1 VSERAVVRL
10 LIAVTIA
17 AAAVR
22 LLAILGL
29 HPLNWDEIEFF
40 RATDWVRQGLLPYRD
55 FWEHHTPLQWY
66 LFAPFEAMTSGP
78 GAVAIVWMRIAQ
90 VPLWIATFWFA
101 NIWMKRSGIGAVG
114 RWTAIAVACCSSLLM
129 LAAVEYRVDVVGC
142 AMYLAALV
150 VLAEPSPRARG
161 EGGQSPDEGRSR
173 RAFFAGI
180 LLCLTGFANL
190 RLGPLLALTVL
201 LDAVI
206 DRREHRWRFNPRVMW
221 VILGVIVTFALGLG
235 YFAMRGALLPIY
247 RHVWV
252 ENYLGDKYAQ
262 RIPFAFVHRM
272 LIPFGIRIY
281 GAGDAFEWSGIDIAG
296 CALIILGLIG
306 LARALARVKRPDE
319 TFFFAVLQLA
329 NMLFIAR
336 MKFVYNYHL
345 EIVVMLMLPFVAT
358 EVERGSLKR
367 FVPAFAVIALVL
379 SSALV
384 IFRGKENDFAYQ
396 DLIMREADSHTPPR
410 SKVFD
415 GVGWA
420 LRRRPAY
427 QYWFLPDLIRQL
439 VPHGD
444 AQPYRIAEWINDPPA
459 AVITDRNCAVWLAQ
473 NPDLGAHVVHHYLP
487 LWRNL
492 WLPALSGITSLAD
505 KPLVWSV
512 PADGDYRVIA
522 SPALVAHPWF
532 HHPLAYRVS
541 DRTELRVDNPSA
553 ISNVLWYVN
562 NQPAA
567 PLRGILKLHK
577 RDVLTLVAMTTERIG
592 VFLVPGQERVW
603 FRQPPAGVT
612 LDSEGGRVT
621 HVPDLSLLISAPIP
635 TSSASP

>member
-1 VSERAVVRL
+1 MSERAVVRL
-10 LIAVTIA
+10 LIAVTIVA
-17 AAAVR
+17 SAVR

-40 RATDWVRQGLLPYRD
+40 RATDWVRQGLVPYRD

-66 LFAPFEAMTSGP
+66 LFAPFAAMTTTP
-78 GAVAIVWMRIAQ
+78 GAAAIVWMRIAQ
-90 VPLWIATFWFA
+90 VPLWMATFWFA
-101 NIWMKRSGIGAVG
+101 NVWMKRSGLGAVG
-114 RWTAIAVACCSSLLM
+114 RWTAIALACCSSLLM

-142 AMYLAALV
+142 AVYLAALV
-150 VLAEPSPRARG
+150 ILSRPSAALRAGSDG
-161 EGGQSPDEGRSR
+161 EGSGWRP
-173 RAFFAGI
+173 FFAGA

-201 LDAVI
+201 LDAII
-206 DRREHRWRFNPRVMW
+206 DRRDQRWRFNRRVIW
-221 VILGVIVTFALGLG
+221 VILGVTVTFALGLG
-235 YFAMRGALLPIY
+235 YFAMRGALLPLY

-252 ENYLGDKYAQ
+252 ENYLGDKYAE
-262 RIPFAFVHRM
+262 RIPWAFVHRM

-281 GAGDAFEWSGIDIAG
+281 GAGNAFEWSGIDIAG
-296 CALIILGLIG
+296 AALIILGLIG
-306 LARALARVKRPDE
+306 LVRALGRAKRPDE
-319 TFFFAVLQLA
+319 TFFFAVLQVA

-345 EIVVMLMLPFVAT
+345 EIVVMLMLPFVAA
-358 EVERGSLKR
+358 EVGGATRVQRL
-367 FVPAFAVIALVL
+367 VPAFAVLALVL
-379 SSALV
+379 SSVLV

-420 LRRRPAY
+420 LRRKPAY
-427 QYWFLPDLIRQL
+427 QFWFLPDLIRQL

-444 AQPYRIAEWINDPPA
+444 APPYRVAEWIADPPA

-473 NPDLGAHVVHHYLP
+473 NPQLAVHVVRHYLP

-492 WLPALSGITSLAD
+492 WLPGLSGITGQGD

-541 DRTELRVDNPSA
+541 GGTELRVDNPSA
-553 ISNVLWYVN
+553 ISNVIWYIN
-562 NQPAA
+562 NRPAA
-567 PLRGILKLHK
+567 PLKGILKLRR
-577 RDVLTLVAMTTERIG
+577 RDVVTLVALTPERIA
-592 VFLVPGQERVW
+592 VFLVPGQEHVW

-612 LDSEGGRVT
+612 LDSEGARVT
-621 HVPDLSLLISAPIP
+621 HVPDLGLLGSAPIP
-635 TSSASP
+635 TSPTSP

>member
-1 VSERAVVRL
+1 MSERAVVRL

-22 LLAILGL
+22 FLAILGL

-40 RATDWVRQGLLPYRD
+40 RATDWVRQGLVPYRD

-66 LFAPFEAMTSGP
+66 LFAPFAAMTTTP
-78 GAVAIVWMRIAQ
+78 GAAAIVWMRIAQ
-90 VPLWIATFWFA
+90 VPLWVATFWFT
-101 NIWMKRSGIGAVG
+101 NVWMKRSGLGAVG
-114 RWTAIAVACCSSLLM
+114 RWTSIAIACCSSLLM
-129 LAAVEYRVDVVGC
+129 LAAVEYRVDVLGC
-142 AMYLAALV
+142 AVYLAALV
-150 VLAEPSPRARG
+150 ILSRKDGKGSGWWPFF
-161 EGGQSPDEGRSR
+161 GGV
-173 RAFFAGI
+173 

-201 LDAVI
+201 LDAFI
-206 DRREHRWRFNPRVMW
+206 DRRENRWRFNRRVIL

-235 YFAMRGALLPIY
+235 YFAMRGALLPLY

-252 ENYLGDKYAQ
+252 ENYLGDKYAE
-262 RIPFAFVHRM
+262 RIPWAFAHRM

-281 GAGDAFEWSGIDIAG
+281 GAGKAFEWSGIDIAG
-296 CALIILGLIG
+296 AALIILGLIG
-306 LARALARVKRPDE
+306 LVRALGRAKRPDG
-319 TFFFAVLQLA
+319 TFFVAVLQLA
-329 NMLFIAR
+329 NMLFISR

-345 EIVVMLMLPFVAT
+345 EIVVLLLLPFVAA
-358 EVERGSLKR
+358 EVERGQVRR
-367 FVPAFAVIALVL
+367 FVPAFAVVALVL
-379 SSALV
+379 SSVLV
-384 IFRGKENDFAYQ
+384 IFRGKERDFAYQ

-420 LRRRPAY
+420 LRRKPAY
-427 QYWFLPDLIRQL
+427 QFWFLPDLIRQL

-444 AQPYRIAEWINDPPA
+444 APPYRVAEWIADPPA

-473 NPDLGAHVVHHYLP
+473 NPELGVHVVRHYLP

-492 WLPALSGITSLAD
+492 WLPGLSGITGRGD

-541 DRTELRVDNPSA
+541 ERTELRVDNPSA
-553 ISNVLWYVN
+553 ISNVIWYIN
-562 NQPAA
+562 NRPAA
-567 PLRGILKLHK
+567 PLKGILKLRR
-577 RDVLTLVAMTTERIG
+577 RDVLTLIALTPERIA
-592 VFLVPGQERVW
+592 VFLVPGQEPVW

-612 LDSEGGRVT
+612 LDSEGPRVT
-621 HVPDLSLLISAPIP
+621 HVPDWQLLVSAPIP

>member
-10 LIAVTIA
+10 LIAVTIT

-66 LFAPFEAMTSGP
+66 LFAPFSAMTSSP

-90 VPLWIATFWFA
+90 IPLWVATFWFA
-101 NIWMKRSGIGAVG
+101 NVLMKRSGIGALG
-114 RWTAIAVACCSSLLM
+114 RWTAIALGCCSSLLM

-150 VLAEPSPRARG
+150 VLSAPSPRERG
-161 EGGQSPDEGRSR
+161 EGGRRPDEGRSP
-173 RAFFAGI
+173 RAFFAGV

-201 LDAVI
+201 LDAII
-206 DRREHRWRFNPRVMW
+206 DRREHRWRFNPRVIW

-262 RIPFAFVHRM
+262 RIPWAFVHRM

-281 GAGDAFEWSGIDIAG
+281 GAGNPFELSGIDIAG
-296 CALIILGLIG
+296 CALIILGLVG
-306 LARALARVKRPDE
+306 LVRALMRVTKPDE

-358 EVERGSLKR
+358 EVERGSVKR
-367 FVPAFAVIALVL
+367 FVPAFAVVALVL

-396 DLIMREADSHTPPR
+396 DLIMREADSHTPPL

-420 LRRRPAY
+420 LRRKPAY
-427 QYWFLPDLIRQL
+427 QFWFLPDLIRQL
-439 VPHGD
+439 VPHG
-444 AQPYRIAEWINDPPA
+444 AE
-459 AVITDRNCAVWLAQ
+459 RNHQ
-473 NPDLGAHVVHHYLP
+473 
-487 LWRNL
+487 
-492 WLPALSGITSLAD
+492 SG
-505 KPLVWSV
+505 
-512 PADGDYRVIA
+512 
-522 SPALVAHPWF
+522 
-532 HHPLAYRVS
+532 
-541 DRTELRVDNPSA
+541 
-553 ISNVLWYVN
+553 
-562 NQPAA
+562 
-567 PLRGILKLHK
+567 
-577 RDVLTLVAMTTERIG
+577 
-592 VFLVPGQERVW
+592 
-603 FRQPPAGVT
+603 
-612 LDSEGGRVT
+612 
-621 HVPDLSLLISAPIP
+621 
-635 TSSASP
+635 

>member
-1 VSERAVVRL
+1 MNERNVVRL
-10 LIAVTIA
+10 LIGVTIV

-29 HPLNWDEIEFF
+29 HPLNWDEVEFF
-40 RATDWVRQGLLPYRD
+40 RATDWVRQGLVPYTD

-66 LFAPFEAMTSGP
+66 LFAPFAAMTSSP
-78 GAVAIVWMRIAQ
+78 GAAAIVWMRIAQ

-101 NIWMKRSGIGAVG
+101 NVWMKRSGIGAVG
-114 RWTAIAVACCSSLLM
+114 RWSAIAIACCSSLLM
-129 LAAVEYRVDVVGC
+129 LPAVEYRVDVVGC
-142 AMYLAALV
+142 AVYLASLV
-150 VLAEPSPRARG
+150 ILSREAG
-161 EGGQSPDEGRSR
+161 EGPGRGR
-173 RAFFAGI
+173 PFFAGV

-201 LDAVI
+201 LDAII
-206 DRREHRWRFNPRVMW
+206 DREEHRWRFNRRVFR

-235 YFAMRGALLPIY
+235 YFAMHRALLPIY

-252 ENYLGDKYAQ
+252 ENYLGDKYAT

-281 GAGDAFEWSGIDIAG
+281 GAGKAFEWSGIDIAG
-296 CALIILGLIG
+296 CTLIILGLIG
-306 LARALARVKRPDE
+306 LGRALSRVKRPDE

-345 EIVVMLMLPFVAT
+345 EIVVMLMLPFVAA
-358 EVERGSLKR
+358 EVERGTVKR
-367 FVPAFAVIALVL
+367 CVPAFAVVALLV
-379 SSALV
+379 SAWLV

-396 DLIMREADSHTPPR
+396 DLIMREADARTPPR

-420 LRRRPAY
+420 LRRKPAY
-427 QYWFLPDLIRQL
+427 QFWFLPDLIRQL

-444 AQPYRIAEWINDPPA
+444 AQPYRVAEWISDPPA

-473 NPDLGAHVVHHYLP
+473 NPDLAIHVVHHYLP

-492 WLPALSGITSLAD
+492 WLPALSGVSSARD

-522 SPALVAHPWF
+522 SPSLVAHPWF
-532 HHPLAYRVS
+532 HHPLEYGVFG
-541 DRTELRVDNPSA
+541 RTELRVDNPSA
-553 ISNVLWYVN
+553 IPNVIWYVN

-567 PLRGILKLHK
+567 PLRGVLKLHK
-577 RDVLTLVAMTTERIG
+577 RDVVTLVAMTPEPIG
-592 VFLVPGQERVW
+592 VFLVPGRERVW
-603 FRQPPAGVT
+603 FRQPPQGVT
-612 LDSEGGRVT
+612 LDSEAARVT

-635 TSSASP
+635 

>member
-1 VSERAVVRL
+1 MNERAVVRL
-10 LIAVTIA
+10 LIGVTITA
-17 AAAVR
+17 AVVR

-40 RATDWVRQGLLPYRD
+40 RATDWVRQGLVPYRD

-66 LFAPFEAMTSGP
+66 LFAPFEAMTSSP
-78 GAVAIVWMRIAQ
+78 GAAAIVWMRVAQ
-90 VPLWIATFWFA
+90 IPLWIATFWFA
-101 NIWMKRSGIGAVG
+101 NVWMKRSGIGAVG
-114 RWTAIAVACCSSLLM
+114 RWTAIALACCSSLLM

-150 VLAEPSPRARG
+150 ILSREDG
-161 EGGQSPDEGRSR
+161 EGSGRRSIL
-173 RAFFAGI
+173 AGC

-190 RLGPLLALTVL
+190 RLGPLLALTVF
-201 LDAVI
+201 LDAII
-206 DRREHRWRFNPRVMW
+206 DRREHRWRFNPRVIR
-221 VILGVIVTFALGLG
+221 VILGVIVTFAAGLG
-235 YFAMRGALLPIY
+235 YFAMRGALLPLY

-252 ENYLGDKYAQ
+252 ENYLGDHYAQ
-262 RIPFAFVHRM
+262 RIPWAFVHRM

-281 GAGDAFEWSGIDIAG
+281 GAGRAFEWSGIDIAG

-306 LARALARVKRPDE
+306 LVRALTRLKRPDE

-345 EIVVMLMLPFVAT
+345 EIVVMLMLPFVAA
-358 EVERGSLKR
+358 EVERGSVKR
-367 FVPAFAVIALVL
+367 FVPAFAVVALVL

-420 LRRRPAY
+420 LRRKPAY
-427 QYWFLPDLIRQL
+427 QFWFLPDLIRQL

-444 AQPYRIAEWINDPPA
+444 APPYRIAEWINDPPA

-473 NPDLGAHVVHHYLP
+473 NQDLGVHVVRHYLP

-492 WLPALSGITSLAD
+492 LLPGLSGITGQGE
-505 KPLVWSV
+505 KPLVWSA

-541 DRTELRVDNPSA
+541 DRTELRADNPSA
-553 ISNVLWYVN
+553 IPNVLWYVN
-562 NQPAA
+562 NGPAA

-577 RDVLTLVAMTTERIG
+577 RDVVTLVAMTPERIG
-592 VFLVPGQERVW
+592 VFLVPGRERIW
-603 FRQPPAGVT
+603 FRQPPEGVT
-612 LDSEGGRVT
+612 LDSEGGRMT
-621 HVPDLSLLISAPIP
+621 HVPDLSMLISAPIP